1 MISNL
6 EGSLLLEEID
16 VTPIGSPRK
25 QEWFK
30 LGMELDEARQ
40 SKKRAEKAIEK
51 AREVFEKQARV
62 AIEK

>member
-1 MISNL
+1 
-6 EGSLLLEEID
+6 
-16 VTPIGSPRK
+16 
-25 QEWFK
+25 
-30 LGMELDEARQ
+30 MELDEARQ